1 MQRIQ
6 ETMSGVLRHFA
17 GRWLV
22 GAVAALG
29 TWPAAADAIAIDG
42 ETYRD
47 VHIRRGEHFY
57 YVQVPETGE
66 IINVRRDVVPSKDVT
81 ISEDPALRARL
92 LDQWRATR
100 RANQPEDATTRIE
113 TPSARRLRRLRE
125 ALDEPGAAQA
135 PEPSRGTS
143 PRRDSVPVLGNRTP
157 PKRPQFV
164 GKTGTVLLTNRP
176 DRFRRQREYVEVLF
190 DFEPIVVPPRYRPA
204 SHDNRPAAPFSPSA
218 VKDLVTHY
226 AGRHGLDPHLVLA
239 VIRQESNFVA
249 RARSRA
255 GACGLMQLMPGT
267 AVEMGVAD
275 IFDPAQNIAGGTQYL
290 AKMLRLFD
298 GSVDLALA
306 GYNAG
311 PGNVK
316 KFNGIPPF
324 RETRTYVRRV
334 KQFHQE
340 YAAGRGTVQIVAGAP
355 PPTDT
360 AGDEQPPYLVEFR
373 NGWTQPAEEIAEVE
387 DYYFVTMGG
396 RTTQVRKAHVR
407 SIKDLAA

>member
-1 MQRIQ
+1 
-6 ETMSGVLRHFA
+6 MSGVVRRFA
-17 GRWLV
+17 RRWLV

-42 ETYRD
+42 VTYRD

-66 IINVRRDVVPSKDVT
+66 IISVRRDVVPSKDVT

-100 RANQPEDATTRIE
+100 RANRPEDATTRIE

-125 ALDEPGAAQA
+125 ALDEPGVAQA
-135 PEPSRGTS
+135 PETSRGTS

-157 PKRPQFV
+157 PKRPLFV

-176 DRFRRQREYVEVLF
+176 DRFRRQSEYVEVLLE
-190 DFEPIVVPPRYRPA
+190 FEPIVVPARYRPA
-204 SHDNRPAAPFSPSA
+204 SHDDRPAAPILPST
-218 VKDLVTHY
+218 VKDLVAHY

-239 VIRQESNFVA
+239 VIRQESNFAA

-275 IFDPAQNIAGGTQYL
+275 IFDPAENIAGGTQYL

-334 KQFHQE
+334 KQFYQE

-355 PPTDT
+355 PPADT
-360 AGDEQPPYLVEFR
+360 AGDEQAPYLVEFR

-387 DYYFVTMGG
+387 DYYFVTVGG
-396 RTTQVRKAHVR
+396 RTTQVRKAYVR